1 MTATKLSYCGEEVRT
16 HDHDRFLTCL
26 FAPSAR
32 REDLF
37 ALYAFNLEVAKTAE
51 VVSEPML
58 GRIRLQWWREALD
71 GVYQGTPR
79 KHAVVEPLAAAVKKC
94 DLPRTL
100 FDAIIDGRE
109 LDLEDEP
116 LRDLQSF
123 ETYTAMTSAALTR
136 LAAMVLGVKAEDALQ
151 AADHVGSAWA
161 MIGLLR
167 AVPFHAARKRLFL
180 PVELTDKYDL
190 ERGDLFELRPSKA
203 LAKITEEIAKHAEV
217 RLREART
224 RNQSFDRST
233 IAAVL
238 PAVIA
243 RQHLKNLAGAGWN
256 PLDPSAQGP
265 NHGLALK
272 VFFAYLLAR
281 F

>member
-1 MTATKLSYCGEEVRT
+1 MTATQLSYCGQEVRT

-51 VVSEPML
+51 VVSEAML

-71 GVYQGTPR
+71 GIYDGTPR
-79 KHAVVEPLAAAVKKC
+79 KHAVVEPLATAVRQH
-94 DLPRTL
+94 DLPRHL
-100 FDAIIDGRE
+100 FDKIIDGRE

-116 LRDLQSF
+116 LRDLPSF
-123 ETYTAMTSAALTR
+123 ESYAANTSAALTR
-136 LAAMVLGVKAEDALQ
+136 LAAMILGVKEETALQ
-151 AADHVGSAWA
+151 TADHVGSAWA

-180 PVELTDKYDL
+180 PAELLDRYGL
-190 ERGDLFELRPSKA
+190 ERGDLFELRRSDA
-203 LAKITEEIAKHAEV
+203 LVAIAQEIAQRAEEH
-217 RLREART
+217 LKEAR
-224 RNQSFDRST
+224 RYRRRFDRST

-243 RQHLKNLAGAGWN
+243 RQHHKNLAGSGWD

-265 NHGLALK
+265 NHGLAFR
-272 VFFAYLLAR
+272 VFVAYLLGR

>member
-1 MTATKLSYCGEEVRT
+1 MTATQLSYCGQEVRS

-26 FAPSAR
+26 FAPATR

-51 VVSEPML
+51 VVSEAMI

-71 GVYQGTPR
+71 GIYCGTPR
-79 KHAVVEPLAAAVKKC
+79 KHAVVEPLAATVKRH
-94 DLPRTL
+94 DLPRSL
-100 FDAIIDGRE
+100 FDKIIDGRE

-116 LRDLQSF
+116 PCDLQAF
-123 ETYTAMTSAALTR
+123 EAYAANTSAALTR
-136 LAAMVLGVKAEDALQ
+136 LAAMVLGVKEEVALEAAE
-151 AADHVGSAWA
+151 HVGSAWA

-180 PVELTDKYDL
+180 PAELTDRYEL
-190 ERGDLFELRPSKA
+190 VRGDLFELRRSDA
-203 LAKITEEIAKHAEV
+203 LAKVTEEISKRADGH
-217 RLREART
+217 LREART
-224 RNQSFDRST
+224 HRQDFDRST

-243 RQHLKNLAGAGWN
+243 QQHLKNLAGSDWD

-265 NHGLALK
+265 NHGVAFK
-272 VFFAYLLAR
+272 VFVAYLLGR